1 MNNNHNVFPC
11 NELGMGDSKSE
22 LERLLE
28 LCEST
33 PQTGEPNHQI
43 AKEGAN
49 KSLI

>member
-11 NELGMGDSKSE
+11 NELDMDDSKSE

-33 PQTGEPNHQI
+33 PQTGESSPQI
-43 AKEGAN
+43 VNMQAF
-49 KSLI
+49 

>member
-33 PQTGEPNHQI
+33 RKQ
-43 AKEGAN
+43 A
-49 KSLI
+49 SLTPR

>member
-33 PQTGEPNHQI
+33 PQTGEP
-43 AKEGAN
+43 KEGAN
-49 KSLI
+49 KYPPQRK